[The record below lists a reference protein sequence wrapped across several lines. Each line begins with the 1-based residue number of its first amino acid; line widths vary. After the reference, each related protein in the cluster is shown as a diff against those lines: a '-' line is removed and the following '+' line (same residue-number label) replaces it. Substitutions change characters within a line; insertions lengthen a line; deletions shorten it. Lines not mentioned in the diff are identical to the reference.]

1 MAAIY
6 LDSSAI
12 VKLAVREPESDAL
25 RRYLRTR
32 HPRVSSALARAEV
45 MRALLDKGESARKA
59 GRRALAHLDL
69 LRVDKRVLDLAGG
82 LLPFE
87 LRTLDAIHLA
97 TAQRLGVKT
106 SPCVRMYMYKCP
118 LLRRGGYVVVDRRAH
133 NSPVAAFPAGRPF
146 GSVSACNCFS
156 FALCSLGK
164 RTTIA

>member
-59 GRRALAHLDL
+59 GRRRWLISICCASTSASSISLVGCCHSSCA
-69 LRVDKRVLDLAGG
+69 RSMPSTWRRRSGSASIWAGCAPTTTG
-82 LLPFE
+82 C
-87 LRTLDAIHLA
+87 A
-97 TAQRLGVKT
+97 T
-106 SPCVRMYMYKCP
+106 PP
-118 LLRRGGYVVVDRRAH
+118 RR
-133 NSPVAAFPAGRPF
+133 
-146 GSVSACNCFS
+146 SAWP
-156 FALCSLGK
+156 
-164 RTTIA
+164 

>member
-87 LRTLDAIHLA
+87 LRTLDCHP
-97 TAQRLGVKT
+97 LGDGAAARRRSGPV
-106 SPCVRMYMYKCP
+106 VH
-118 LLRRGGYVVVDRRAH
+118 LRRPDARRRQDARHGRDRPVVTRRADAKV
-133 NSPVAAFPAGRPF
+133 PETALEQAGCRRLRRDR
-146 GSVSACNCFS
+146 AE
-156 FALCSLGK
+156 
-164 RTTIA
+164 RE

>member
-69 LRVDKRVLDLAGG
+69 LRVDKRVLDRAGG

-97 TAQRLGVKT
+97 TAQRLGVDLGRLCTYDDRMRDAAKT
-106 SPCVRMYMYKCP
+106 
-118 LLRRGGYVVVDRRAH
+118 
-133 NSPVAAFPAGRPF
+133 
-146 GSVSACNCFS
+146 
-156 FALCSLGK
+156 LGMAV
-164 RTTIA
+164 IAPS

>member
-82 LLPFE
+82 RCHSSCARSMPSTW
-87 LRTLDAIHLA
+87 RRRSGSASIWAGCAPTTTGCA
-97 TAQRLGVKT
+97 T
-106 SPCVRMYMYKCP
+106 PP
-118 LLRRGGYVVVDRRAH
+118 RR
-133 NSPVAAFPAGRPF
+133 
-146 GSVSACNCFS
+146 SAWP
-156 FALCSLGK
+156 
-164 RTTIA
+164 

>member
-59 GRRALAHLDL
+59 GRR
-69 LRVDKRVLDLAGG
+69 V
-82 LLPFE
+82 
-87 LRTLDAIHLA
+87 
-97 TAQRLGVKT
+97 
-106 SPCVRMYMYKCP
+106 
-118 LLRRGGYVVVDRRAH
+118 
-133 NSPVAAFPAGRPF
+133 NRP
-146 GSVSACNCFS
+146 GESGD
-156 FALCSLGK
+156 SL
-164 RTTIA
+164 I

>member
-12 VKLAVREPESDAL
+12 VKLAVRESESDAL

-97 TAQRLGVKT
+97 TAQRLGVDLGRLCTYDDRMRDAAKT
-106 SPCVRMYMYKCP
+106 
-118 LLRRGGYVVVDRRAH
+118 
-133 NSPVAAFPAGRPF
+133 
-146 GSVSACNCFS
+146 
-156 FALCSLGK
+156 LGMAV
-164 RTTIA
+164 IAPS